1 MRVWAHAIRGVAFDM
16 DGLIV
21 NTEELYSEVGDILL
35 GRRGRRFTGELKSAM
50 MGLPGP
56 QAFAVMIE
64 KERLDDT
71 PLVLALE
78 SDEIFIDLLPLK
90 LQTLPGLESLL
101 ELLDSRELPR
111 CIATSS
117 PQHFAQRV
125 LEIIAMQDRFDF
137 VVTAEDVP
145 HGKPAPDIYL
155 EAARRMGITAIE
167 MLVLEDSHH
176 GSRAGLAAGAC
187 TVAVPGAHS
196 HDHDFSGVCYRA
208 ISLADAGI
216 ASLIHHPHIVAR
228 LSEP

>member
-1 MRVWAHAIRGVAFDM
+1 MQAWAHAIRGVAFDM

-21 NTEELYSEVGDILL
+21 NTEELYSEVGNILL
-35 GRRGRRFTGELKSAM
+35 SRRGRRFSLELKAAM

-64 KERLDDT
+64 KEQLQDT
-71 PLVLALE
+71 PRSLALE

-90 LQTLPGLESLL
+90 LQTLPGLADLL
-101 ELLDSRELPR
+101 ELLDTRELPR

-125 LEIIAMQDRFDF
+125 LEIIDMRTRFDF
-137 VVTAEDVP
+137 VVTAEDVQ
-145 HGKPAPDIYL
+145 HGKPAPDIYV
-155 EAARRMGITAIE
+155 EAARRMGISPAE

-196 HDHDFSGVCYRA
+196 HDHDFSGVCFRA
-208 ISLADAGI
+208 SSLSDQGI
-216 ASLIHHPHIVAR
+216 ASLIHAVV
-228 LSEP
+228 